1 MAKVYTGKFK
11 DCIEHLSKGLTLI
24 SIDRSIPKNYKE
36 LIHYSIDELKPSWA
50 MAKKSEQE
58 QTQAYAK
65 KLLKLSP
72 RNIAKQIQRIIKD
85 ENSKGAVLLTFGKR
99 SRHSSRKQVAD
110 WLSKYTR
117 VRPSEYKLK
126 VIKIDKKLLTD
137 D

>member
-1 MAKVYTGKFK
+1 MVKVYTGKFK
-11 DCIEHLSKGLTLI
+11 DCIEHLSRGLTLI
-24 SIDRSIPKNYKE
+24 SIDKSIPKNYKE

-58 QTQAYAK
+58 QATAYAR
-65 KLLKLSP
+65 KLSKLNP
-72 RNIAKQIQRIIKD
+72 RDIAKQIQRIIKD
-85 ENSKGAVLLTFGKR
+85 ENSKGAILLTFGKR
-99 SRHSSRKQVAD
+99 TRYSSRKQVGD

-126 VIKIDKKLLTD
+126 IIKIDQKLLTD